1 MAKPRVV
8 NIQFNDEPVDFG
20 LYRNHLLAE
29 GDSWF
34 AWGHMNLDPSSNLLE
49 QLQFNQK
56 SVVVSCAFSGDV
68 IRNMGDMASNALF
81 ANELRAAK
89 YSAILLSG
97 GGNDLIDALETRGG
111 VPGIIQARAPGAP
124 DLPASYI
131 NAAALTALTGDV
143 LAGFRRIITY
153 RASTPNRNT
162 PIVLHTYDY
171 PTPRNAP
178 ATFFGHAAV
187 GPWLWPAVRAA
198 AVPPD
203 LYGALTKTVYD
214 QLAAALLT
222 LDDPANNVHVV
233 RTTGTIAPAQPGD
246 TKLSGDW
253 INEIHP
259 DQHGYALLANKL
271 STQLHA
277 LGLD

>member
-8 NIQFNDEPVDFG
+8 NIQFNDKPVDFG

-49 QLQFNQK
+49 QLQFNEK

-89 YSAILLSG
+89 YGAILLSG

-131 NAAALTALTGDV
+131 NAAALTALTTDV
-143 LAGFRRIITY
+143 LAGYRNIIAY
-153 RASTPNRNT
+153 RAATPNRAT
-162 PIVLHTYDY
+162 PVVLHTYDY
-171 PTPRNAP
+171 PTARDAP
-178 ATFFGHAAV
+178 ATFMGKPAT
-187 GPWLWPAVRAA
+187 GPWLLPALRAA
-198 AVPPD
+198 AVPVAR
-203 LYGALTKTVYD
+203 YAAVTRHVYD
-214 QLAAALLT
+214 RLAAALQT
-222 LDDPANNVHVV
+222 LHAPANQVYVV
-233 RTTGTIAPAQPGD
+233 RTCGTIDPAQPGAPG
-246 TKLSGDW
+246 LSGDW

-259 DQHGYALLANKL
+259 DEYGYARLAEKI
-271 STQLHA
+271 STQLHV
-277 LGLD
+277 LGSA